1 MEMAKEQ
8 ELILVLDFG
17 SQYNQLIT
25 RRIREMGVYSE
36 LHDHE
41 ISIEEIKRM
50 NPKGIILS
58 GGPNSVYEEG
68 SFTIDPE
75 IYNLGIPVLGI
86 CYGMQLTTKL
96 LGGKVER
103 ANEREYGKAIIN
115 AKSDELFFGLP
126 SEQTVWMSHSDKVIE
141 IPEGFEV
148 IADSP
153 STNYAAI
160 EDKSRRIYG
169 VQFHPEVRHTEY
181 GNDLLRNFVRRV
193 CNCTGE
199 WTMENFIEI
208 EIEKIR
214 ERVGNRKV
222 LCAMSGG
229 VDSSVVAV
237 LLHKAI
243 GDQLTC
249 IFVDHGLL

>member
-1 MEMAKEQ
+1 
-8 ELILVLDFG
+8 
-17 SQYNQLIT
+17 
-25 RRIREMGVYSE
+25 
-36 LHDHE
+36 
-41 ISIEEIKRM
+41 
-50 NPKGIILS
+50 
-58 GGPNSVYEEG
+58 
-68 SFTIDPE
+68 
-75 IYNLGIPVLGI
+75 
-86 CYGMQLTTKL
+86 MQLTTKL

-181 GNDLLRNFVRRV
+181 GNDL
-193 CNCTGE
+193 
-199 WTMENFIEI
+199 
-208 EIEKIR
+208 
-214 ERVGNRKV
+214 
-222 LCAMSGG
+222 
-229 VDSSVVAV
+229 
-237 LLHKAI
+237 
-243 GDQLTC
+243 
-249 IFVDHGLL
+249 

>member
-1 MEMAKEQ
+1 MC
-8 ELILVLDFG
+8 
-17 SQYNQLIT
+17 
-25 RRIREMGVYSE
+25 IR
-36 LHDHE
+36 D
-41 ISIEEIKRM
+41 R
-50 NPKGIILS
+50 
-58 GGPNSVYEEG
+58 
-68 SFTIDPE
+68 
-75 IYNLGIPVLGI
+75 
-86 CYGMQLTTKL
+86 LTTKL

-103 ANEREYGKAIIN
+103 ANEREYGKATIN

-160 EDKSRRIYG
+160 EDKTRRIYG

-214 ERVGNRKV
+214 QQVGNRKV

-229 VDSSVVAV
+229 VDSSVVAC
-237 LLHKAI
+237 LLYTSPSPR
-243 GDQLTC
+243 D
-249 IFVDHGLL
+249 